1 MKANKKITKKE
12 IRAAIKAA
20 NPTAICK
27 AYFLATG
34 ERARLAEK
42 LWRFI
47 DENAASPLQA
57 KKAYM
62 GFVNR
67 ETEKR
72 ERCKS
77 AARYWAYVEQFRIH
91 EAAKDLRRYI
101 RYKEEA
107 KCIPYIKVPKILG
120 NFLYFVSPNFGGN
133 DYNKFYTKLTMQ
145 RDPAACHLLVSLGQR
160 YLIDP

>member
-20 NPTAICK
+20 DPTAICK

-47 DENAASPLQA
+47 DENAASALQA
-57 KKAYM
+57 KNAYLRC
-62 GFVNR
+62 VNR
-67 ETEKR
+67 ECEKR
-72 ERCKS
+72 ERGKNV
-77 AARYWAYVEQFRIH
+77 ARFWEYAKQFRIH

-101 RYKEEA
+101 LYKEEA
-107 KCIPYIKVPKILG
+107 KYIPYIKVPKILG
-120 NFLYFVSPNFGGN
+120 NFLYFVSPNFRD
-133 DYNKFYTKLTMQ
+133 DYNKYCTKLTMQ
-145 RDPAACHLLVSLGQR
+145 RDPAACRLLENLGKR
-160 YLIDP
+160 YLIDM